1 MSDEDKKNFLAMYMM
16 QMGSN
21 MQSMKKDREDDDD
34 LRKRMGYFKQDQ
46 AGRDNADKQVQ
57 YQQGKRTESRMQGIV
72 M

>member
-1 MSDEDKKNFLAMYMM
+1 
-16 QMGSN
+16 
-21 MQSMKKDREDDDD
+21 MKKDREDDDD